1 MRSNGFWAG
10 KRVLVTGASGFLGG
24 WLVKQ
29 LREAGAAVTGLV
41 RDMRADFNTL
51 GDPMS
56 EPRFVVYGDLS
67 DLGRL
72 RRILAEYEID
82 TIFHLAA
89 QPIVGVALRDPVGTF
104 EANIAGTWNLL
115 EAARSVG
122 SGSGSGSG
130 GVARIVVASSDKA
143 YGHPEALPY
152 TEDMAL
158 KGTHPYDVSK
168 SCTDL
173 ICRTY
178 FETYGLPV
186 CVTRAGNFYG
196 GGDLNFSRIVPGTV
210 RLALEGRPPEL
221 RSDGTMVRD
230 YIYVRDVADG
240 YLAIAEAMDRADV
253 AGEAFN
259 ISSETPVSVLELSR
273 AITAA
278 AGRPDLEPVILNTA
292 RSEIQEQF
300 VSGEKAARLIGW
312 RPKHDLA
319 GGLAET
325 VAWYRGY
332 LERNPHD

>member
-1 MRSNGFWAG
+1 
-10 KRVLVTGASGFLGG
+10 
-24 WLVKQ
+24 
-29 LREAGAAVTGLV
+29 
-41 RDMRADFNTL
+41 
-51 GDPMS
+51 
-56 EPRFVVYGDLS
+56 
-67 DLGRL
+67 
-72 RRILAEYEID
+72 
-82 TIFHLAA
+82 
-89 QPIVGVALRDPVGTF
+89 
-104 EANIAGTWNLL
+104 
-115 EAARSVG
+115 
-122 SGSGSGSG
+122 
-130 GVARIVVASSDKA
+130 VARIVVASSDKA